1 MAQSTTRQELIS
13 LIQGSAGGVAYAITA
28 TTLSHPFD
36 TIKTR
41 QQVSGALQL
50 SNLYRGFSPALFG
63 SVVFRTV
70 PFIAYNVTTEYARPR
85 NKWLR
90 DRPIALAAMGG
101 LAGGLARSLVE
112 CPCEYA
118 KTRLQVSQKWAVD
131 QLYTGLGITM
141 ARNAAVI
148 SLFWAF
154 VESSKPW
161 CERVAPGRYTR
172 AFVSGGICS
181 AAAWCVVFP
190 LDVIK
195 SRLQSGRFHD
205 SMRSHSI
212 LAVARTVGA
221 TRGWRG
227 FYAGLSAGL
236 ARTVVANGVAFT
248 CYSVVQDW
256 MLEAL
261 MKKE

>member
-1 MAQSTTRQELIS
+1 MTSTTRRQELIS
-13 LIQGSAGGVAYAITA
+13 LIQGSAGGIAYAITA

-50 SNLYRGFSPALFG
+50 SNLYHGFSPALFG

-70 PFIAYNVTTEYARPR
+70 PFIAYNVTTDYIRPR
-85 NKWLR
+85 SKWLR
-90 DRPIALAAMGG
+90 DRPVALAATGG
-101 LAGGLARSLVE
+101 FAGGMARSLLE

-118 KTRLQVSQKWAVD
+118 KTRLQVSQKWALG
-131 QLYTGLGITM
+131 QLYTGLGVTT

-161 CERVAPGRYTR
+161 CERIAPGRNTR
-172 AFVSGGICS
+172 AFVSGGMCS

-195 SRLQSGRFHD
+195 SRMQSGCFHEGA
-205 SMRSHSI
+205 RTRSI
-212 LAVARTVGA
+212 LGVARAVGA
-221 TRGWRG
+221 AHGWRG

-248 CYSVVQDW
+248 CYSVVQEW
-256 MLEAL
+256 VLEELA
-261 MKKE
+261 KKE